1 MTYQVTAQTRQTDG
15 TIHASRTE
23 VPVEE
28 LVKFLGIQRA
38 EAGDNLISQEVH
50 PA

>member
-1 MTYQVTAQTRQTDG
+1 MYAVVTQTRQADG

-28 LVKFLGIQRA
+28 LVEFLGIQRA
-38 EAGDNLISQEVH
+38 EAGTDLISREAY
-50 PA
+50 PI